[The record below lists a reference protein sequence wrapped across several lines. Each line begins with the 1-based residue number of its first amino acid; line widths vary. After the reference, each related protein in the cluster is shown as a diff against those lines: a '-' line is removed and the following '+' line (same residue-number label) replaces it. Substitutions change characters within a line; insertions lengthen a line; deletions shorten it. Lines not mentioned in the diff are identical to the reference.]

1 MTISQDDYMDSKF
14 MDGIKL
20 AVLTAYSTA
29 AKALKKRSNAL
40 LTVFPATVVPL
51 FNYFP
56 ANSDQAWKFTWNKGF
71 PDDVVLVCDTVT
83 DETTDIKYNVL
94 YISLEIDTY
103 ITLSPTVNTNMLQQ
117 IRNDWLDAVN
127 DVSAGQFGSQAY
139 AMMK

>member
-1 MTISQDDYMDSKF
+1 MDSKF

-71 PDDVVLVCDTVT
+71 PDDVEISCTTVI
-83 DETTDIKYNVL
+83 DEVTGNKYNNL
-94 YISLEIDTY
+94 YLSFEIDTF
-103 ITLSPTVNTNMLQQ
+103 INFSPTVNTNVLTQ
-117 IRNDWLDAVN
+117 IR
-127 DVSAGQFGSQAY
+127 
-139 AMMK
+139 K